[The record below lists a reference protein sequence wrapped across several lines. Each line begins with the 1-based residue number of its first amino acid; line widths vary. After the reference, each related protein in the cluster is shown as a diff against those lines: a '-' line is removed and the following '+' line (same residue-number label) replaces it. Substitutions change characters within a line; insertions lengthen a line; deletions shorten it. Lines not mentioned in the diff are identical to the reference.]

1 MPRRRLACCI
11 AVQALHGTVVWGTAI
26 VKVSQSLCME
36 MVALL
41 IEIAVCLKER
51 FPESVEGALVDY
63 SIKLVALFLDN
74 VDEIGHF

>member
-1 MPRRRLACCI
+1 
-11 AVQALHGTVVWGTAI
+11 
-26 VKVSQSLCME
+26 ME